1 MIAFLRGELLEKNQD
16 TIIVECGGVGYEL
29 LVKPSMSYSLAPIGH
44 EVRVHTFLQVK
55 DDGFTLFGFQKKEEL
70 AIFKMLIKVS
80 GLGPKGALAILS
92 VLSVKE
98 LKFAI
103 LSSDAKSISKA
114 PGVGLKTA
122 QKLILELKDKFDLQ
136 TVYDEAMESND
147 KMIMGD
153 GETENQSAKT
163 EAILA
168 LVALGYSNQEALRA
182 VSGVEIKETTSVEE
196 LLKLALKRIGL

>member
-29 LVKPSMSYSLAPIGH
+29 FVTPSMSYSLAPIGH

-114 PGVGLKTA
+114 PGVGVKTA

>member
-1 MIAFLRGELLEKNQD
+1 M
-16 TIIVECGGVGYEL
+16 
-29 LVKPSMSYSLAPIGH
+29 
-44 EVRVHTFLQVK
+44 
-55 DDGFTLFGFQKKEEL
+55 
-70 AIFKMLIKVS
+70 
-80 GLGPKGALAILS
+80 
-92 VLSVKE
+92 KE